1 MAAASIP
8 PPSISCS
15 RISGSQRSRSDRQD
29 GLRLTLTLQYA
40 SSALQDLRRRRGDI
54 EVTVRTDPDN
64 LGAIFVFDE
73 EKKCYIEAK
82 CTIAGYAE
90 GITAEQHRWML
101 AKARKDYDTSPLRL
115 ALLAAKSALRDDT
128 DRLIR
133 ECSPTNPK
141 SKPAKATNADRE
153 ALKRRQE
160 TGQIQLPLEPI
171 EEADEPDDIQN
182 DDIDTP
188 LFPVRRG
195 TTPPDRVNPR
205 SYGV

>member
-1 MAAASIP
+1 VNVYLGNTAI
-8 PPSISCS
+8 
-15 RISGSQRSRSDRQD
+15 R
-29 GLRLTLTLQYA
+29 TLGKNGIEVHSLQYT
-40 SSALQDLRRRRGDI
+40 SSSLQDLRRRRGDI

-73 EKKCYIEAK
+73 ENKRYIEAK

-90 GITAEQHRWML
+90 GITAEQHKWML

-133 ECSPTNPK
+133 ECSLKNSK

-153 ALKRRQE
+153 TLMQREENRQ
-160 TGQIQLPLEPI
+160 TQLPLEPI
-171 EEADEPDDIQN
+171 EEEDQSDNSQDDET
-182 DDIDTP
+182 DTP

-195 TTPPDRVNPR
+195 STSPNFEDPKST
-205 SYGV
+205 GI